1 MIGQN
6 LPVARKREKV
16 DNELQGG
23 SLSHNPF
30 ASLLG
35 GKAAGASSQATRAPQ
50 PTPPVPSAK
59 SSEPS
64 QKVVVRFE
72 AKGHGGKTV
81 TRISGLPGNDAQL
94 AQIARSLK
102 KAMGSGARVEDGDV
116 LVQGKLVDRVLVWL
130 KKNGEPHVVRGN

>member
-1 MIGQN
+1 M
-6 LPVARKREKV
+6 ARKREKV

-35 GKAAGASSQATRAPQ
+35 GKSPGASPQ
-50 PTPPVPSAK
+50 PARPRQQDASASTAKDPVPSV
-59 SSEPS
+59 
-64 QKVVVRFE
+64 KVVVRFE

-81 TRISGLPGNDAQL
+81 TRISGLPGNETDL

-116 LVQGKLVDRVLVWL
+116 LVQGKLVDRVLAWL
-130 KKNGEPHVVRGN
+130 KKNGQPHVVRGN